1 MRKQFIKE
9 LAAFSLF
16 LISILWLL
24 GTAGASDL
32 GKISLGQCIWR
43 LGIGVTGLYIST
55 RIING
60 LSGKEGSNGEKDRD
74 QPGGTS

>member
-1 MRKQFIKE
+1 MNKQFLKE
-9 LAAFSLF
+9 LAAFSAF
-16 LISILWLL
+16 LISLLWVL

-32 GKISLGQCIWR
+32 GKISLGQCAWR
-43 LGIGVTGLYIST
+43 LGIGVAGLYITT

-60 LSGKEGSNGEKDRD
+60 LSGKEGSDGKKDRD